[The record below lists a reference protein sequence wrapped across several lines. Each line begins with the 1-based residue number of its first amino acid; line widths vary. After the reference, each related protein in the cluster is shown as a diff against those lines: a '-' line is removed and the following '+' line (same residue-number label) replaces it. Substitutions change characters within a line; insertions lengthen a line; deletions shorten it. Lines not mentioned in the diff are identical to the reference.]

1 MGNELSLMNDELN
14 NFVTAFDSGDEEA
27 LMKMSGQAD
36 VDSTPRVG
44 LPRLTINYEAE
55 TDEGLPLKR
64 GAWRIWNGSGLS
76 YADKVQIRPLMRT
89 YEWSV
94 WDQEEQ
100 KFSCKSV
107 QRTSLS
113 GEFPDSAGGNKC
125 GRLTRAE
132 EDQLPSDDPR
142 VILSKS
148 VSCNQVIYGIIDAPD
163 ATDASGAAAPLESVP
178 FMAYFKRS
186 GFRPVREFIDTQLTR
201 RKILMQKAVIELA
214 TEKQKNGGVIY
225 WTPKLSLV
233 KEVSITDTD
242 KELIK
247 QFAET
252 VKGHNDSVM
261 SEYKDA
267 VKMAASD
274 DDIDLAQRFAS

>member
-1 MGNELSLMNDELN
+1 MGTELQMNDELN
-14 NFVTAFDSGDEEA
+14 NFVTAFDAGDEEA

-55 TDEGLPLKR
+55 NDEGMPLKR
-64 GAWRIWNGSGLS
+64 GAWRIWNGSGPS
-76 YADKVQIRPLMRT
+76 YADKVHIRPLMRT

-94 WDQEEQ
+94 WDQDEQ

-107 QRTSLS
+107 QRTNLS
-113 GEFPDSAGGNKC
+113 GEFPDNAGGNKC

-132 EDQLPSDDPR
+132 EEQLPTDDPR
-142 VILSKS
+142 VLLSKA
-148 VSCNQVIYGIIDAPD
+148 VSCNQVIYGVIDAPD
-163 ATDASGAAAPLESVP
+163 AVSADGSPTPLENVP

-186 GFRPVREFIDTQLTR
+186 GFRPVREFIDTQLTK
-201 RKILMQKAVIELA
+201 RKILMQKAVIELT

-233 KEVSITDTD
+233 KEVSITDDD
-242 KELIK
+242 KDLIK

-261 SEYKDA
+261 SEYKA
-267 VKMAASD
+267 AIKMTLTD
-274 DDIDLAQRFAS
+274 EDLDLAQRFAS

>member
-1 MGNELSLMNDELN
+1 MGTELQMNDELN
-14 NFVTAFDSGDEEA
+14 NFVTAFNTGDEEA

-55 TDEGLPLKR
+55 NDEGMPLKR
-64 GAWRIWNGSGLS
+64 GAWRIWNGSGPS
-76 YADKVQIRPLMRT
+76 YADKVHIRPLMRT

-94 WDQEEQ
+94 WDQDEQ

-107 QRTSLS
+107 QRTNLS
-113 GEFPDSAGGNKC
+113 GEFPDNAGGNKC

-132 EDQLPSDDPR
+132 EEQLPTDDPR
-142 VILSKS
+142 VLLSKA
-148 VSCNQVIYGIIDAPD
+148 VSCNQVIYGVIDAPD
-163 ATDASGAAAPLESVP
+163 AVSADGSPTPLENVP

-186 GFRPVREFIDTQLTR
+186 GFRPVREFIDTQLTK
-201 RKILMQKAVIELA
+201 RKILMQKAVIELT

-233 KEVSITDTD
+233 KEVSITDDD
-242 KELIK
+242 KDLIK

-261 SEYKDA
+261 SEYKA
-267 VKMAASD
+267 AIKMTLTD
-274 DDIDLAQRFAS
+274 EDVDLAQRFAS

>member
-1 MGNELSLMNDELN
+1 MGTELQMNDELN
-14 NFVTAFDSGDEEA
+14 NFITAFDAGDEEA

-55 TDEGLPLKR
+55 NDEGMPLKR
-64 GAWRIWNGSGLS
+64 GAWRIWNGSGPS
-76 YADKVQIRPLMRT
+76 YADKVHIRPLMRT

-94 WDQEEQ
+94 WDQDEQ
-100 KFSCKSV
+100 KFTCKSV
-107 QRTSLS
+107 QRTNLS
-113 GEFPDSAGGNKC
+113 GEFPDNAGGNKC

-132 EDQLPSDDPR
+132 EEQLPTDDPR
-142 VILSKS
+142 VLFSKA
-148 VSCNQVIYGIIDAPD
+148 VSCNQVIYGVIDAPD
-163 ATDASGAAAPLESVP
+163 AVSADGSPTPLENVP

-201 RKILMQKAVIELA
+201 RKILMQKAVIELT

-233 KEVSITDTD
+233 KEVSITDDD
-242 KELIK
+242 KDLIK

-261 SEYKDA
+261 SEYKA
-267 VKMAASD
+267 AIKMTLTD
-274 DDIDLAQRFAS
+274 EDLDLAQRFAS

>member
-1 MGNELSLMNDELN
+1 MGTELQMNDELN
-14 NFVTAFDSGDEEA
+14 NFITAFDAGDEEA

-55 TDEGLPLKR
+55 NDEGMPLKR
-64 GAWRIWNGSGLS
+64 GAWRIWNGSGPS
-76 YADKVQIRPLMRT
+76 YADKVHIRPLMRT

-94 WDQEEQ
+94 WDQDEQ

-107 QRTSLS
+107 QRTNLS
-113 GEFPDSAGGNKC
+113 GEFPDNAGGNKC

-132 EDQLPSDDPR
+132 EEQLPTDDPR
-142 VILSKS
+142 VLLSKA
-148 VSCNQVIYGIIDAPD
+148 VSCNQVIYGVIDAPD
-163 ATDASGAAAPLESVP
+163 AVSADGSPTPLENVP

-201 RKILMQKAVIELA
+201 RKILMQKAVIELT

-233 KEVSITDTD
+233 KEVSITDDD
-242 KELIK
+242 KDLIK

-261 SEYKDA
+261 SEYKAA
-267 VKMAASD
+267 VKMTLTD
-274 DDIDLAQRFAS
+274 EDLDLAQRFAS

>member
-1 MGNELSLMNDELN
+1 MGTELQMNDELN
-14 NFVTAFDSGDEEA
+14 NFITAFDAGDEEA

-55 TDEGLPLKR
+55 NDEGMPLKR
-64 GAWRIWNGSGLS
+64 GAWRIWNGSGPS
-76 YADKVQIRPLMRT
+76 YADKVHIRPLMRT

-94 WDQEEQ
+94 WDQDEQ
-100 KFSCKSV
+100 KFTCKSV
-107 QRTSLS
+107 QRTNLS
-113 GEFPDSAGGNKC
+113 GEFPDNAGGNKC

-132 EDQLPSDDPR
+132 EEQLPTDDPR
-142 VILSKS
+142 VLLSKA
-148 VSCNQVIYGIIDAPD
+148 VSCNQVIYGVIDAPD
-163 ATDASGAAAPLESVP
+163 AVSADGSPTPLENVP

-201 RKILMQKAVIELA
+201 RKILMQKAVIELT

-233 KEVSITDTD
+233 KEVSITDDD
-242 KELIK
+242 KDLIK

-261 SEYKDA
+261 SEYKAA
-267 VKMAASD
+267 VKMTLTD
-274 DDIDLAQRFAS
+274 EDLDLAQRFAS

>member
-1 MGNELSLMNDELN
+1 MGTELQMNDELN
-14 NFVTAFDSGDEEA
+14 NFVTAFDAGDEEA

-55 TDEGLPLKR
+55 NDEGISLKR
-64 GAWRIWNGSGLS
+64 GAWRIWNGSGPS
-76 YADKVQIRPLMRT
+76 YADKVHIRPLMRT

-94 WDQEEQ
+94 WDQDEQ

-107 QRTSLS
+107 QRTNLS
-113 GEFPDSAGGNKC
+113 GEFPDNAGGNKC

-132 EDQLPSDDPR
+132 EEQLPTDDPR
-142 VILSKS
+142 VLLSKA
-148 VSCNQVIYGIIDAPD
+148 VSCNQVIYGVIDAPD
-163 ATDASGAAAPLESVP
+163 AVSADGSPTPLENVP

-186 GFRPVREFIDTQLTR
+186 GFRPVREFIDTQLTK
-201 RKILMQKAVIELA
+201 RKILMQKAVIELT

-233 KEVSITDTD
+233 KEVSITDDD
-242 KELIK
+242 KDLIK

-261 SEYKDA
+261 SEYKAA
-267 VKMAASD
+267 VKMTLTD
-274 DDIDLAQRFAS
+274 EDVDLAQRFAS

>member
-1 MGNELSLMNDELN
+1 MGTEIQMNDELN
-14 NFVTAFDSGDEEA
+14 NFITAFDAGDEEA

-55 TDEGLPLKR
+55 NDEGMPLKR
-64 GAWRIWNGSGLS
+64 GAWRIWNGSGPS
-76 YADKVQIRPLMRT
+76 YADKVHIRPLMRT

-94 WDQEEQ
+94 WDQDEQ
-100 KFSCKSV
+100 KFTCKSV
-107 QRTSLS
+107 QRTNLS
-113 GEFPDSAGGNKC
+113 GEFPDNAGGNKC

-132 EDQLPSDDPR
+132 EEQLPTDDPR
-142 VILSKS
+142 VLLSKA
-148 VSCNQVIYGIIDAPD
+148 VSCNQVIYGVIDAPD
-163 ATDASGAAAPLESVP
+163 AVSADGSPTPLENVP

-201 RKILMQKAVIELA
+201 RKILMQKAVIELT

-233 KEVSITDTD
+233 KEVSITDDD
-242 KELIK
+242 KDLIK

-261 SEYKDA
+261 SEYKA
-267 VKMAASD
+267 AIKMTLTD
-274 DDIDLAQRFAS
+274 EDLDLAQRFAS

>member
-1 MGNELSLMNDELN
+1 MGTELQMNDELN
-14 NFVTAFDSGDEEA
+14 NFVTAFDAGDEEA

-55 TDEGLPLKR
+55 NDEGMPLKR
-64 GAWRIWNGSGLS
+64 GAWRIWNGSGPS
-76 YADKVQIRPLMRT
+76 YADKVHIRPLMRT

-94 WDQEEQ
+94 WDQDEQ

-107 QRTSLS
+107 QRTNLS
-113 GEFPDSAGGNKC
+113 GEFPDNAGGNKC

-132 EDQLPSDDPR
+132 EEQLPTDDPR
-142 VILSKS
+142 VLLSKA
-148 VSCNQVIYGIIDAPD
+148 VSCNQVIYGVIDAPD
-163 ATDASGAAAPLESVP
+163 AVSADGSPTPLENVP

-186 GFRPVREFIDTQLTR
+186 GFRPVREFIDTQLTK
-201 RKILMQKAVIELA
+201 RKILMQKAVIELT

-233 KEVSITDTD
+233 KEVSITDDD
-242 KELIK
+242 KDLIK

-261 SEYKDA
+261 SEYKAA
-267 VKMAASD
+267 VKMTLTD
-274 DDIDLAQRFAS
+274 EDLDLAQRFAS

>member
-1 MGNELSLMNDELN
+1 MGTELQMNDELN
-14 NFVTAFDSGDEEA
+14 NFITAFDAGDEEA

-55 TDEGLPLKR
+55 NDEGMPLKR
-64 GAWRIWNGSGLS
+64 GAWRIWNGSGPS
-76 YADKVQIRPLMRT
+76 YADKVHIRPLMRT

-94 WDQEEQ
+94 WDQDEQ
-100 KFSCKSV
+100 KFTCKSV
-107 QRTSLS
+107 QRTNLS
-113 GEFPDSAGGNKC
+113 GEFPDNAGGNKC

-132 EDQLPSDDPR
+132 EEQLPTDDPR
-142 VILSKS
+142 VLLSKA
-148 VSCNQVIYGIIDAPD
+148 VSCNQVIYGVIDAPD
-163 ATDASGAAAPLESVP
+163 AVSADGSPTPLENVP

-186 GFRPVREFIDTQLTR
+186 GFRPVREFIDTQLTK
-201 RKILMQKAVIELA
+201 RKILMQKAVIELT

-233 KEVSITDTD
+233 KEVSITDDD
-242 KELIK
+242 KDLIK

-261 SEYKDA
+261 SEYKA
-267 VKMAASD
+267 AIKMTLTD
-274 DDIDLAQRFAS
+274 EDVDLAQRFAS